1 MAGLLAMGAVLLIL
15 LIDFRSIADAIS
27 AILPVLVG
35 FASTFGFMG
44 MIGLDLNFANLMVL
58 PMIFGIGVD
67 AGVHVIHRW
76 RSDPRVRP
84 PGLWGG
90 TGTGILLTTT
100 TTAIGFGSLMLAE
113 HRGIQSLAIV
123 MVIGLLATL
132 VAAWTVLPA
141 VLRLRQK
148 RMLSPST
155 DRH

>member
-1 MAGLLAMGAVLLIL
+1 MSGLLAMGTVLLIL
-15 LIDFRSIADAIS
+15 LIDFRSIADALS

-35 FASTFGFMG
+35 FAGTFGFMG
-44 MIGLDLNFANLMVL
+44 LVGLELNFANLMVL

-90 TGTGILLTTT
+90 TGTGILLTTA

-113 HRGIQSLAIV
+113 HRGVRSLAIV
-123 MVIGLLATL
+123 MVIGLLTTL

-141 VLRLRQK
+141 VLRLRNT
-148 RMLSPST
+148 RTVSLSA
-155 DRH
+155 DQR